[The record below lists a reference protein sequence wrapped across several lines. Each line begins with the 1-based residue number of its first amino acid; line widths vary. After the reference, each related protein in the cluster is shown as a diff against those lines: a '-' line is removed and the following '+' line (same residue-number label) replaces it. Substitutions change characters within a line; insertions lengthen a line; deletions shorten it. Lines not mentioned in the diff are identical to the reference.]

1 MGNVDKR
8 GARLYIALFLLV
20 VSAGVYSE
28 YSQAADYYWSWTG
41 HSGRYSSADQA
52 CKAATNRTDIR
63 NDLYGSLPA
72 SSYRCHWRNGAV
84 YQFWGYVQR
93 YGSSCPADHTLNTS
107 DSTKPTCIP
116 PEPNECEAKIGQS
129 HSFGGDLG
137 QMEVCVGGC
146 LVVADMGSKD
156 PIVTYKKEVSEK
168 TYWWVNGVF
177 SGEQC
182 NSAPPSD
189 SSPPPPTSSEKD
201 RECTP
206 TSTNE
211 SGAQVSS
218 CTETEVEVDNQGCVD
233 KGGFVGSGPDGV
245 MRCIAAKKGPKA
257 TETKTKTEVESKT
270 NPDGS
275 KDEKTTKTKD
285 KKVCSGAGSCSSSTT
300 TNVSNNSTNA
310 DGSAG
315 NSSSSCS
322 GAECASEGT
331 GSGKGNGEGESDG
344 EGEGEEDGDGPEG
357 PTGTL
362 QQGEPG
368 SFAEGISEWEQ
379 RLSDARAELDDK
391 VEQLSSQFRGV
402 FDLDL
407 SAGAGSLPCET
418 FPISFGKTSTTLR
431 LCPADYSEQLSYL
444 RFALLLGAAA
454 LGAIIILRG

>member
-1 MGNVDKR
+1 MDDFYKR
-8 GARLYIALFLLV
+8 KICIYIALFLLV

-28 YSQAADYYWSWTG
+28 FSRAEQYTWTYQEG
-41 HSGRYSSADQA
+41 NRAFPGYSSALEACQA
-52 CKAATNRTDIR
+52 HVNPTQLARKGAA
-63 NDLYGSLPA
+63 SLNQFYCQYINTQGNFQSSANSYVYRVGTTCGPGKTYNPA
-72 SSYRCHWRNGAV
+72 TGDCDPDN
-84 YQFWGYVQR
+84 Q
-93 YGSSCPADHTLNTS
+93 
-107 DSTKPTCIP
+107 
-116 PEPNECEAKIGQS
+116 CESKIGQS

-146 LVVADMGSKD
+146 LVVADMGSAD